1 MMSSQGT
8 GRILVVN
15 GPVIKAE
22 LPGAKLYEL
31 VFVGELGLFGE
42 VVRVQGENAFIQV
55 YEDTTGVK
63 PGEPVVRTGEMLSAW
78 LGPGI
83 IGQVYDGV
91 QRPLKVIFDQTGRPF
106 IARGINYDKA
116 PPLDFSRR
124 WKWIPKAKVGER
136 VEIGDILGV
145 VPETPLIEHRILY
158 PPIYKPGVLRY
169 IAPEGEYTLNDD
181 IAEVETSDGVVKVKM
196 WHKWPVRRPRPF
208 REKLPPGEPLITGI
222 RVIDTI
228 FPIAKGGA
236 ASIPGPFGSGK
247 TVTIRSLML
256 YARTQYS
263 VPVLCGERGNEAAD
277 ALQGLLK
284 LTDPVS
290 GRPLLERE
298 TIIVNTSNMPVA
310 AREASIYM
318 GATIAEYFRDQGY
331 DVLLMADSTSR
342 WAEAMREVALRIGEM
357 PSEEGFPAYL
367 PTRLAEFYERAG
379 RVKLLGSGE
388 RVGSLTIAA
397 SVSPPGGDFTEPVT
411 SHTLRFIGAF
421 WPLDA
426 RLAYSRHYPAIN
438 WLQGFSRYVDAV
450 APWYSKT
457 VGEDWAELR
466 RIAIEVLTREA
477 ELSEIVRI
485 LGSEALN
492 EQEKHIMNT
501 ALLLREGFLKQD
513 AFNPVDTPSSP
524 EKQYWLLRLIITYYR
539 VGLEAINAGVP
550 ANAIRELDTVRR
562 LMRLKMEVKSSDYK
576 VLADYEKKII
586 DDIRAL
592 MAKATG

>member
-116 PPLDFSRR
+116 PPLDFSKKWR
-124 WKWIPKAKVGER
+124 WIPRVKVGDK
-136 VEIGDILGV
+136 VNVGAILGV
-145 VPETPLIEHRILY
+145 VPETQLIEHRILY
-158 PPIYKPGVLRY
+158 PPLYKPGVVKY
-169 IAPEGEYTLNDD
+169 IAPEGDYTLNDD
-181 IAEVETSDGVVKVKM
+181 IAEVETSDGLIKVKM

-208 REKLPPGEPLITGI
+208 QEKLPPSDPLITGI

-256 YARTQYS
+256 YAMTQYS

-284 LTDPVS
+284 LSDPAT

-379 RVKLLGSGE
+379 KVKLLNGGL
-388 RVGSLTIAA
+388 GSLTIAA

-438 WLQGFSRYVDAV
+438 WLQGFSRYVDSV
-450 APWYSKT
+450 ASWYSKA
-457 VGEDWAELR
+457 VGEDWVELR

-485 LGSEALN
+485 LGSEALS
-492 EQEKHIMNT
+492 EQEKHILNAASMI
-501 ALLLREGFLKQD
+501 REGFLKQD
-513 AFNPVDTPSSP
+513 AFNPVDTPSAP
-524 EKQYWLLRLIITYYR
+524 EKQYWLLRLMITYYR
-539 VGLEAINAGVP
+539 VGLEAVNAGVP
-550 ANAIRELDTVRR
+550 ANAIRELDSVRR
-562 LMRLKMEVKSSDYK
+562 LTRLKMEVKSSDYK
-576 VLADYEKKII
+576 VLVDYEKKLI
-586 DDIRAL
+586 DDIRSL
-592 MAKATG
+592 MAKFSK

>member
-42 VVRVQGENAFIQV
+42 VVRVQGDDAFIQV
-55 YEDTTGVK
+55 YEDTTGIK

-91 QRPLKVIFDQTGRPF
+91 QRPLKVIFDQTNKPF

-116 PPLDFSRR
+116 PPLDFNRKWR
-124 WKWIPKAKVGER
+124 WIPRVKVGDKVNVGE
-136 VEIGDILGV
+136 VLGV
-145 VPETPLIEHRILY
+145 VPETQLIEHRILY
-158 PPIYKPGVLRY
+158 PPLYKPGVVKY
-169 IAPEGEYTLNDD
+169 IAPEGDYTLNDD
-181 IAEVETSDGVVKVKM
+181 VAEVETNDGLIKVKM

-208 REKLPPGEPLITGI
+208 QEKLPPSDPLITGI
-222 RVIDTI
+222 RVIDTV

-256 YARTQYS
+256 YAMTQYS

-284 LTDPVS
+284 LSDPAT

-379 RVKLLGSGE
+379 KVKLLNGGL
-388 RVGSLTIAA
+388 GSLTIAA

-438 WLQGFSRYVDAV
+438 WLQGFSRYVDSV
-450 APWYSKT
+450 ASWYGKA
-457 VGEDWAELR
+457 VGEDWVELR

-477 ELSEIVRI
+477 ELAEIVRI
-485 LGSEALN
+485 LGSEALS
-492 EQEKHIMNT
+492 EQEKHVLNVASMI
-501 ALLLREGFLKQD
+501 REGFLKQD
-513 AFNPVDTPSSP
+513 AFNPVDTPSAP
-524 EKQYWLLRLIITYYR
+524 EKQYWLLRLMITYYR
-539 VGLEAINAGVP
+539 VGSEAINSGVP
-550 ANAIRELDTVRR
+550 ANAIRELDSVRR
-562 LMRLKMEVKSSDYK
+562 LIRLKMEVKSSDYK
-576 VLADYEKKII
+576 VLADYEKKLI
-586 DDIRAL
+586 DDIRGL
-592 MAKATG
+592 VAKFSK

>member
-116 PPLDFSRR
+116 PPLDFNKKWR
-124 WKWIPKAKVGER
+124 WIPRVKVGDK
-136 VEIGDILGV
+136 VNVGAILGV
-145 VPETPLIEHRILY
+145 VPETQLIEHRILY
-158 PPIYKPGVLRY
+158 PPLYKPGVVKY
-169 IAPEGEYTLNDD
+169 IAPEGDYTLNDD
-181 IAEVETSDGVVKVKM
+181 IAEVETSDGLIKVKM

-208 REKLPPGEPLITGI
+208 QEKLPPSDPLITGI

-256 YARTQYS
+256 YAMTQYS

-284 LTDPVS
+284 LSDPAT

-379 RVKLLGSGE
+379 KVKLLNGGL
-388 RVGSLTIAA
+388 GSLTIAA

-438 WLQGFSRYVDAV
+438 WLQGFSRYVDSV
-450 APWYSKT
+450 ASWYSKA
-457 VGEDWAELR
+457 VGEDWVELR

-485 LGSEALN
+485 LGSEALS
-492 EQEKHIMNT
+492 EQEKHILNAASMI
-501 ALLLREGFLKQD
+501 REGFLKQD
-513 AFNPVDTPSSP
+513 AFNPVDTPSAP
-524 EKQYWLLRLIITYYR
+524 EKQYWLLRLMITYYR
-539 VGLEAINAGVP
+539 VGLEAVNAGVP
-550 ANAIRELDTVRR
+550 ANAIRELDSVRR
-562 LMRLKMEVKSSDYK
+562 LTRLKMEVKSSDYK
-576 VLADYEKKII
+576 VLVDYEKKLI
-586 DDIRAL
+586 DDIRSL
-592 MAKATG
+592 MAKFSK

>member
-42 VVRVQGENAFIQV
+42 VVRVQGDDAFIQV
-55 YEDTTGVK
+55 YEDTTGIK

-91 QRPLKVIFDQTGRPF
+91 QRPLKVIFDQTNKPF

-116 PPLDFSRR
+116 PPLDFNRKWR
-124 WKWIPKAKVGER
+124 WIPRVKVGDKVNVGE
-136 VEIGDILGV
+136 VLGI
-145 VPETPLIEHRILY
+145 VPETQLIEHRILY
-158 PPIYKPGVLRY
+158 PPLYKPGVVKY
-169 IAPEGEYTLNDD
+169 IAPEGDYTLNDD
-181 IAEVETSDGVVKVKM
+181 VAEVETNDGLIKVKM

-208 REKLPPGEPLITGI
+208 QEKLPPSDPLITGI
-222 RVIDTI
+222 RVIDTV

-256 YARTQYS
+256 YAMTQYS

-284 LTDPVS
+284 LSDPAT

-379 RVKLLGSGE
+379 KVKLLNGGL
-388 RVGSLTIAA
+388 GSLTIAA

-438 WLQGFSRYVDAV
+438 WLQGFSRYVDSV
-450 APWYSKT
+450 ASWYGKA
-457 VGEDWAELR
+457 VGEDWVELR

-477 ELSEIVRI
+477 ELAEIVRI
-485 LGSEALN
+485 LGSEALS
-492 EQEKHIMNT
+492 EQEKHVLNVASMI
-501 ALLLREGFLKQD
+501 REGFLKQD
-513 AFNPVDTPSSP
+513 AFNPVDTPSAP
-524 EKQYWLLRLIITYYR
+524 EKQYWLLRLMITYYR
-539 VGLEAINAGVP
+539 VGSEAINSGVP
-550 ANAIRELDTVRR
+550 ANAIRELDSVRR
-562 LMRLKMEVKSSDYK
+562 LIRLKMEVKSSDYK
-576 VLADYEKKII
+576 VLADYEKKLV
-586 DDIRAL
+586 DDIRGL
-592 MAKATG
+592 VAKFSK

>member
-1 MMSSQGT
+1 MGK
-8 GRILVVN
+8 GKILVVN
-15 GPVIKAE
+15 GPVVKAE
-22 LPGAKLYEL
+22 LPGARLYEL

-63 PGEPVVRTGEMLSAW
+63 PGEPVIRTGEMLSAW

-83 IGQVYDGV
+83 VGQVYDGV
-91 QRPLKVIFDQTGRPF
+91 QRPLRLIFDQTGRPF

-116 PPLDFSRR
+116 PPLDFKRR
-124 WKWIPKAKVGER
+124 WRWIPRVKPGDR
-136 VEIGDILGV
+136 VEPGDILGV
-145 VPETPLIEHRILY
+145 VPETNLIEHRILSQ
-158 PPIYKPGVLRY
+158 PLPGNKPGIVKS
-169 IAPEGEYTLNDD
+169 IEPEGDYTIDD
-181 IAEVETSDGVVKVKM
+181 VVAEVETDSGVVKVKM

-208 REKLPPGEPLITGI
+208 KEKLPPNEPLITGI

-256 YARTQYS
+256 YARTQFS

-284 LTDPVS
+284 LTDPAT

-298 TIIVNTSNMPVA
+298 VIVVNTSNMPVA

-367 PTRLAEFYERAG
+367 PTRLSEFYERAG
-379 RVKLLGSGE
+379 RVKLLGSTE
-388 RVGSLTIAA
+388 RVGSMTIAA

-438 WLQGFSRYVDAV
+438 WLQGFSRYVDSV
-450 APWYSKT
+450 EPWYSKN
-457 VGEDWAELR
+457 VGEDWGELR
-466 RIAIEVLTREA
+466 RIALEILTKEA
-477 ELSEIVRI
+477 ELSEVVRI
-485 LGSEALN
+485 LGTEALS
-492 EQEKHIMNT
+492 ETEKH
-501 ALLLREGFLKQD
+501 LLNAAMLIREGFLKQD
-513 AFNPVDTPSSP
+513 AFNPVDTPSAP
-524 EKQYWLLRLIITYYR
+524 EKQYWLLRLMIDYYR
-539 VGLEAINAGVP
+539 VGLEAIEAGVP
-550 ANAIRELDTVRR
+550 AGMIRELDSVKR
-562 LMRLKMEVKSSDYK
+562 LTRLKMEVKNQDYR
-576 VLADYEKKII
+576 LLIEYEQKLIS
-586 DDIRAL
+586 DIRGL
-592 MAKATG
+592 INKVKSS

>member
-1 MMSSQGT
+1 MGK
-8 GRILVVN
+8 GKILVVN
-15 GPVIKAE
+15 GPVVKAE
-22 LPGAKLYEL
+22 LPGARLYEL

-63 PGEPVVRTGEMLSAW
+63 PGEPVIRTGEMLSAW

-83 IGQVYDGV
+83 VGQVYDGV
-91 QRPLKVIFDQTGRPF
+91 QRPLRLIFDQTGRPF

-116 PPLDFSRR
+116 PPLDFKRR
-124 WKWIPKAKVGER
+124 WRWIPRVKPGDR
-136 VEIGDILGV
+136 VEPGDILGV
-145 VPETPLIEHRILY
+145 VPETNLIEHRILY
-158 PPIYKPGVLRY
+158 QPLPGNKPGIVKS
-169 IAPEGEYTLNDD
+169 IEPEGDYTIDD
-181 IAEVETSDGVVKVKM
+181 VVAEVETDSGVVKVKM

-208 REKLPPGEPLITGI
+208 KEKLPPNEPLITGI

-256 YARTQYS
+256 YARTQFS

-284 LTDPVS
+284 LTDPAT

-298 TIIVNTSNMPVA
+298 VIVVNTSNMPVA

-367 PTRLAEFYERAG
+367 PTRLSEFYERAG
-379 RVKLLGSGE
+379 RVKLLGSTE
-388 RVGSLTIAA
+388 RVGSMTIAA

-438 WLQGFSRYVDAV
+438 WLQGFSRYVDSV
-450 APWYSKT
+450 EPWYSKN
-457 VGEDWAELR
+457 VGEDWGELR
-466 RIAIEVLTREA
+466 RIALEILTKEA
-477 ELSEIVRI
+477 ELSEVVRI
-485 LGSEALN
+485 LGTEALS
-492 EQEKHIMNT
+492 ETEKH
-501 ALLLREGFLKQD
+501 LLNAAMLIREGFLKQD
-513 AFNPVDTPSSP
+513 AFNPVDTPSAP
-524 EKQYWLLRLIITYYR
+524 EKQYWLLRLMIDYYR
-539 VGLEAINAGVP
+539 VGLEAIEAGVP
-550 ANAIRELDTVRR
+550 ASMIRELDSVKR
-562 LMRLKMEVKSSDYK
+562 LTRLKMEVKNQDYR
-576 VLADYEKKII
+576 LLIEYEQKLIS
-586 DDIRAL
+586 DIRGL
-592 MAKATG
+592 INKVKSS

>member
-42 VVRVQGENAFIQV
+42 VVRVQGDDAFIQV
-55 YEDTTGVK
+55 YEDTTGIK
-63 PGEPVVRTGEMLSAW
+63 PSEPVVRTGEMLSAW

-91 QRPLKVIFDQTGRPF
+91 QRPLKVIFDQTGHPF

-116 PPLDFSRR
+116 PPLDFSKKWR
-124 WKWIPKAKVGER
+124 WIPRVKVGDK
-136 VEIGDILGV
+136 VNVGSILGV
-145 VPETPLIEHRILY
+145 VPETQLIEHRILY
-158 PPIYKPGVLRY
+158 PPLYKPGVIKY
-169 IAPEGEYTLNDD
+169 IAPEGNYTLNDD
-181 IAEVETSDGVVKVKM
+181 IAEVETDDGLIKVKM

-208 REKLPPGEPLITGI
+208 QEKLPPSDPLITGI
-222 RVIDTI
+222 RVIDTV

-256 YARTQYS
+256 YAMTQYS

-284 LTDPVS
+284 LSDPAT

-379 RVKLLGSGE
+379 KVKLLNGGL
-388 RVGSLTIAA
+388 GSLTIAA

-438 WLQGFSRYVDAV
+438 WLQGFSRYVDSV
-450 APWYSKT
+450 ASWYSKA
-457 VGEDWAELR
+457 VGEDWVELR

-485 LGSEALN
+485 LGSEALS
-492 EQEKHIMNT
+492 EQEKHILNVASMI
-501 ALLLREGFLKQD
+501 REGFLKQD
-513 AFNPVDTPSSP
+513 AFNPVDTPSAP
-524 EKQYWLLRLIITYYR
+524 EKQYWLLRLMITYYR
-539 VGLEAINAGVP
+539 VGSEAINAGVP
-550 ANAIRELDTVRR
+550 ANAIRELDSVRR
-562 LMRLKMEVKSSDYK
+562 LIRLKMEVKSSDYK
-576 VLADYEKKII
+576 VLADYEKKLI
-586 DDIRAL
+586 DDIRGL
-592 MAKATG
+592 MAKFSK

>member
-42 VVRVQGENAFIQV
+42 VVRVQGDDAFIQV
-55 YEDTTGVK
+55 YEDTTGIK

-91 QRPLKVIFDQTGRPF
+91 QRPLKVIFDQTNKPF

-116 PPLDFSRR
+116 PPLDFNRKWR
-124 WKWIPKAKVGER
+124 WIPRVKVGDKVNVGE
-136 VEIGDILGV
+136 VLGV
-145 VPETPLIEHRILY
+145 VPETQLIEHRILY
-158 PPIYKPGVLRY
+158 PPLYKPGVVKY
-169 IAPEGEYTLNDD
+169 IAPEGDYTLNDD
-181 IAEVETSDGVVKVKM
+181 VAEVETNDGLIKVKM

-208 REKLPPGEPLITGI
+208 QEKLPPSDPLITGI
-222 RVIDTI
+222 RVIDTV

-256 YARTQYS
+256 YAMTQYS

-284 LTDPVS
+284 LSDPAT

-379 RVKLLGSGE
+379 KVKLLNGGL
-388 RVGSLTIAA
+388 GSLTIAA

-438 WLQGFSRYVDAV
+438 WLQGFSRYVDSV
-450 APWYSKT
+450 ASWYGKA
-457 VGEDWAELR
+457 VGEDWVELR

-477 ELSEIVRI
+477 ELAEIVRI
-485 LGSEALN
+485 LGSEALS
-492 EQEKHIMNT
+492 EQEKHVLNVASMI
-501 ALLLREGFLKQD
+501 REGFLKQD
-513 AFNPVDTPSSP
+513 AFNPVDTPSAP
-524 EKQYWLLRLIITYYR
+524 EKQYWLLRLMITYYR
-539 VGLEAINAGVP
+539 VGSEAINSGVP
-550 ANAIRELDTVRR
+550 ANAIRELDSVRR
-562 LMRLKMEVKSSDYK
+562 LIRLKMEVKSSDYK
-576 VLADYEKKII
+576 VLADYEKKLV
-586 DDIRAL
+586 DDIRGL
-592 MAKATG
+592 VAKFSK